1 MNRNKWFI
9 QYFCFLNLRVI
20 LIEEVLDDNGFC
32 FLLGHTECTEL
43 DQLFIVDTADG
54 CFMDDLCINMVG
66 IDLRNGADG
75 CFVHNDGVAL
85 YMGMAGIV
93 ANGLWMEDLIGCT
106 FGNGTGNNA
115 G

>member
-1 MNRNKWFI
+1 
-9 QYFCFLNLRVI
+9 
-20 LIEEVLDDNGFC
+20 
-32 FLLGHTECTEL
+32 
-43 DQLFIVDTADG
+43 
-54 CFMDDLCINMVG
+54 MDDLCINMVG

-93 ANGLWMEDLIGCT
+93 ADGLWMEDLIGCT

-115 G
+115 GWAAFAV